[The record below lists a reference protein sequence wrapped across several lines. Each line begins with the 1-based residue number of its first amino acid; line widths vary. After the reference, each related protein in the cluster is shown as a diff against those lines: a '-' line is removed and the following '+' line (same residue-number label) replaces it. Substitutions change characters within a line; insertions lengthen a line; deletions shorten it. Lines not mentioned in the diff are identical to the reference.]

1 MINVLYVALSADRI
15 IIVQEKFTFI
25 ALGNKVFFLFSPVI
39 RARILQSTFDNR
51 TQERRYLVR
60 VITLFRSL
68 VDLKTRQEIFVQDDY
83 CQCPRL
89 FLRKQYVIMGTA
101 EQISVSEL
109 RLFIPQRP
117 FVRIWQTNMKARL
130 KSIGDICDD
139 WMKNAIYL

>member
-60 VITLFRSL
+60 VITVFRSL

-109 RLFIPQRP
+109 RLFIPERP
-117 FVRIWQTNMKARL
+117 FVRIWQTNRKARL

-139 WMKNAIYL
+139 

>member
-1 MINVLYVALSADRI
+1 MINVLYIALSADRI
-15 IIVQEKFTFI
+15 VIVQEKFIFI
-25 ALGNKVFFLFSPVI
+25 ALGNKVFFLFSLVI

-60 VITLFRSL
+60 VITVFRSL

-101 EQISVSEL
+101 EQISEL
-109 RLFIPQRP
+109 RLLIPQRP

-139 WMKNAIYL
+139 